1 MGAGDNDTSAVY
13 AAAGVDLDA
22 ADSAKLRMRAAARST
37 HGPQVLEGL
46 GGFGGLFSI
55 DSLALRDPILVS
67 SIDGVGTK
75 LKVAFAL
82 GRHASVGSD
91 LVAHCVNDI
100 LVYGAKPLFFL
111 DYLALGAMDS
121 DRAISVVEGV
131 AAGCREAGCALI
143 GGETASM
150 PGFYSAGEYDLAGCI
165 VGVVERAH
173 LVTGM
178 AITAGDV
185 VIGFPSIGLH
195 TNGYSLAR
203 YVLGLDHLDR
213 FEPLLGRTIGEELL
227 LPHQNYES
235 RIRPLLEAGLVTGMA
250 HITGGGLPGNV
261 PRVVPAGLQV
271 VLDAATWDI
280 LPIFHL
286 IQQRGRISWAE
297 MVRVFNL
304 GVGYV
309 VFCHENDVTAALS
322 LAKRYQAREIG
333 RVRMLQ
339 PGDEPAE
346 VVVVEGLL

>member
-1 MGAGDNDTSAVY
+1 MDAGDDDTSAVY

-22 ADSAKLRMRAAARST
+22 ADSAKLRMRDAACST

-55 DSLALRDPILVS
+55 DSLALRDPVLVA

-91 LVAHCVNDI
+91 LVAHCVDDI

-111 DYLALGAMDS
+111 DYLALGTMDS
-121 DRAISVVEGV
+121 DQVVSVVEGV

-165 VGVVERAH
+165 VGIVERSH
-173 LVTGM
+173 LVTGT

-185 VIGFPSIGLH
+185 VIGFPSLGLH
-195 TNGYSLAR
+195 TNGFSLAR
-203 YVLGLDHLDR
+203 YVLGLDQLER

-227 LPHQNYES
+227 LPHQNYQS
-235 RIRPLLEAGLVTGMA
+235 WIRPLLDAGLVTGMA

-261 PRVVPAGLQV
+261 LRVVPSGLRV
-271 VLDAATWDI
+271 VLDAAAWDI
-280 LPIFHL
+280 LPIFRL

-304 GVGYV
+304 GIGYV
-309 VFCHENDVTAALS
+309 VFCHETDVAAALS
-322 LAKRYQAREIG
+322 LAQRYQAQVIG
-333 RVRMLQ
+333 RVRTLQ
-339 PGDEPAE
+339 PGDDPAQA
-346 VVVVEGLL
+346 VVVEGLR

>member
-1 MGAGDNDTSAVY
+1 
-13 AAAGVDLDA
+13 
-22 ADSAKLRMRAAARST
+22 MRDAARST

-55 DSLALRDPILVS
+55 DSLALRDPVLVS

-82 GRHASVGSD
+82 GRHMSVGSD

-121 DRAISVVEGV
+121 DQVVSIVEGV

-173 LVTGM
+173 LVTGA

-185 VIGFPSIGLH
+185 AIGFPSLGLH

-203 YVLGLDHLDR
+203 YVLGVDQLDR
-213 FEPLLGRTIGEELL
+213 FEPLLGRAIGEELL
-227 LPHQNYES
+227 LPHQNYQS
-235 RIRPLLEAGLVTGMA
+235 WIRPLLEADLVTGMA

-261 PRVVPAGLQV
+261 PRVVPSGLQV
-271 VLDAATWDI
+271 VLDAAAWDI
-280 LPIFHL
+280 LPIFRL
-286 IQQRGRISWAE
+286 IQQRGRISWDE

-304 GVGYV
+304 GIGYV
-309 VFCHENDVTAALS
+309 VFCHEADVAAALS
-322 LAKRYQAREIG
+322 LAGQHQARLIG
-333 RVRMLQ
+333 HVRVLR
-339 PGDEPAE
+339 PGDAAAE
-346 VVVVEGLL
+346 VVVVEGLR

>member
-1 MGAGDNDTSAVY
+1 MDAGDEDTSADY
-13 AAAGVDLDA
+13 AAAGVDLEA
-22 ADSAKLRMRAAARST
+22 AASAKFRMRAAARST
-37 HGPQVLEGL
+37 YGPQVLEGL

-55 DSLALRDPILVS
+55 DSLALRDPVLVS

-111 DYLALGAMDS
+111 DYLALGAMDG
-121 DRAISVVEGV
+121 DQAVSVVEGV
-131 AAGCREAGCALI
+131 AAGCCEAGCALI
-143 GGETASM
+143 GGETAAM

-185 VIGFPSIGLH
+185 VIGFPSLGLH

-203 YVLGLDHLDR
+203 YVLGVDQLDR
-213 FEPLLGRTIGEELL
+213 FEPLLGRAIGEELL
-227 LPHQNYES
+227 SPHQNYQS
-235 RIRPLLEAGLVTGMA
+235 WIRPLLEADLVTGMA

-261 PRVVPAGLQV
+261 PRVVPSGLQV
-271 VLDAATWDI
+271 VLDAAAWDI
-280 LPIFHL
+280 LPVFRL
-286 IQQRGRISWAE
+286 IQQRGRISWDE

-304 GVGYV
+304 GIGYV
-309 VFCHENDVTAALS
+309 VFCHEADVAAALS
-322 LAKRYQAREIG
+322 LAKRHQARVIG
-333 RVRMLQ
+333 RVQVLQ
-339 PGDEPAE
+339 PGDAAAE
-346 VVVVEGLL
+346 VVVVEGLQ